1 MKKGVTLIELLIS
14 ISIMV
19 ILAAAAVPIYGNL
32 QISSQMNENKALI
45 TQTIRLARQNS
56 ISRVNDSA
64 SGVKFFSDRLVLY
77 QGSSYDVR
85 SVAYD
90 RVIPFDS
97 GLSLT
102 TSLVS
107 NEVNFSRESGL
118 PDNIGEVVLAH
129 TIGDVET
136 ITINKFGIVA
146 GE

>member
-32 QISSQMNENKALI
+32 QVSSQMNENKALI
-45 TQTIRLARQNS
+45 TQTIRIARQNS

-64 SGVKFFSDRLVLY
+64 SGVKFFSDHLVLY
-77 QGSSYDVR
+77 QGSSYDIR

-97 GLSLT
+97 ALSLT

-118 PDNIGEVVLAH
+118 PDNIGEVVLTH